1 MKITKIKALCKEGK
15 TVQII
20 ETGDVRQWIGTKDA
34 IYPADGL
41 TITRESLT
49 SLFDMPDVNK
59 VLEVTCDDLCASD
72 LNPIVRFE
80 EWPQMGSGMPVVY
93 MGKTLIPLSE
103 GGRLY
108 LVRADMVKAAKSTEG
123 YLIFRK
129 AENAKGE
136 PLIVIDDGMLCTG
149 IIRPLP
155 KSTVQAVQRYMDSFA
170 QMQPDGTPEREENE
184 DKEAEAE
191 IAGQIEMH
199 ELMPYLLLEGGN
211 DDADYDQGA

>member
-15 TVQII
+15 AVQIL

-41 TITRESLT
+41 TITRESLP

-59 VLEVTCDDLCASD
+59 VLEVSCDDLCASD

-93 MGKTLIPLSE
+93 LGKTLIPLGE
-103 GGRLY
+103 GGRIY
-108 LVRADMVKAAKSTEG
+108 LVRADMVKAAESTKG

-155 KSTVQAVQRYMDSFA
+155 KSTVQAVQRDMDSFA

-184 DKEAEAE
+184 DKEAEVE
-191 IAGQIEMH
+191 TAGQIEMH

-211 DDADYDQGA
+211 DDADYD

>member
-1 MKITKIKALCKEGK
+1 
-15 TVQII
+15 
-20 ETGDVRQWIGTKDA
+20 
-34 IYPADGL
+34 
-41 TITRESLT
+41 
-49 SLFDMPDVNK
+49 
-59 VLEVTCDDLCASD
+59 
-72 LNPIVRFE
+72 
-80 EWPQMGSGMPVVY
+80 
-93 MGKTLIPLSE
+93 
-103 GGRLY
+103 
-108 LVRADMVKAAKSTEG
+108 MVKAAESTEG

-155 KSTVQAVQRYMDSFA
+155 KSTVQAVQRYMDRFA
-170 QMQPDGTPEREENE
+170 QMQPEGTPEREENE

>member
-1 MKITKIKALCKEGK
+1 MKITKIKALCKESK
-15 TVQII
+15 TVQIL
-20 ETGDVRQWIGTKDA
+20 ETGDNTQWIGTKEA
-34 IYPADGL
+34 IYPAQGL
-41 TITRESLT
+41 TITRESLAT
-49 SLFDMPDVNK
+49 LFDMPDVCK
-59 VLEVTCDDLCASD
+59 VLEVSDGNAYQSD
-72 LNPIVRFE
+72 LNPVPMVS

-93 MGKTLIPLSE
+93 LGKTLIPLGE

-108 LVRADMVKAAKSTEG
+108 LVRADMVKAAESTEG

-184 DKEAEAE
+184 GKEEEVE

-199 ELMPYLLLEGGN
+199 ELLPNLLLEEGEEE
-211 DDADYDQGA
+211 